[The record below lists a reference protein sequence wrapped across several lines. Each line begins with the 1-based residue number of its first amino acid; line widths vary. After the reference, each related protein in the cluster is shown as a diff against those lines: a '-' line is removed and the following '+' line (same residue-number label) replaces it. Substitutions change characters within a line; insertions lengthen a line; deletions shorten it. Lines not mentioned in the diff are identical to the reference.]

1 MSEEYSTI
9 RVSTATKKK
18 LDKLKVHPREP
29 YEDAIKRLIAKCEK
43 PS

>member
-9 RVSTATKKK
+9 RVSIATKKR

-29 YEDAIKRLIAKCEK
+29 YGDVVKRLIKKCEK
-43 PS
+43 SN